1 MTVRLV
7 PAEDLDLKPRIG
19 LAKLTKRAF
28 DGEDLNT
35 IWSELVHVVRADPEN
50 IEAAM
55 DLSLVAQLAQQQ
67 KLGLEIQDEALS
79 VRRLFRSPCASTTP
93 RLRVLAFAASA
104 DIGGN
109 TPIEFL
115 LQGSDI
121 ELYTLYVV
129 PGFELPEALP
139 DHDVAF
145 VAVPD
150 SDSARATL
158 AEIERLAQNWPRP
171 ILNAPQRIYEL
182 ERDRLHKLLSDIPGV
197 DIPATAR
204 VDRDDLADIVGGIEE
219 IDDLLGDTHFPL
231 IIRPVGSQAGRGLE
245 KLDEIEAVTPYL
257 TLWEDEDFFVS
268 RFVDYSGADGQFRKY
283 RVVFVDGKAYG
294 CHLAIAGQWNLWYL
308 NADMGAS
315 PAKRGEEAVF
325 LSDFNATFGARHR
338 GALDEIARRVGLDY
352 FAIDCAETKTGQ
364 LLIFEA
370 DIAAIVHDM
379 DPPDVYPYKGPQM
392 QRIFAAFA
400 AMLEARSRPAGSAHA
415 EAA

>member
-7 PAEDLDLKPRIG
+7 PAEELGLKPRIG
-19 LAKLTKRAF
+19 LASLTKRAF
-28 DGEDLNT
+28 DGEDLNAT
-35 IWSELVHVVRADPEN
+35 WAELVQTLKADPED

-55 DLSLVAQLAQQQ
+55 DLSVIAQLVQQQ
-67 KLGLEIQDEALS
+67 QLGLEIQNEALS
-79 VRRLFRSPCASTTP
+79 VRCLFRSPCATRTP
-93 RLRVLAFAASA
+93 RLRVLAFAAAA

-129 PGFELPEALP
+129 PGRELPELLP

-158 AEIERLAQNWPRP
+158 AEIERLAPIWPRP
-171 ILNAPQRIYEL
+171 VLNLPQRIYEL
-182 ERDRLHKLLSDIPGV
+182 ERDRLHKLLSDVPGV
-197 DIPATAR
+197 AIPATAR
-204 VDRDDLADIVGGIEE
+204 VDRDDLADVVNGIEA
-219 IDDLLGDTHFPL
+219 IDYFLDGAQFPL

-245 KLDEIEAVTPYL
+245 KLEEIEAVTPYL
-257 TLWEDEDFFVS
+257 TLWQDEDFFIS
-268 RFVDYSGADGQFRKY
+268 RFVDYSGPDGLFRKY

-294 CHLAIAGQWNLWYL
+294 CHLAVAGQWNLWYL

-315 PAKRGEEAVF
+315 AAKRAEEAVF
-325 LSDFNATFGARHR
+325 LSDFDATFGARHR
-338 GALDEIARRVGLDY
+338 AALAEIARRVGLDY
-352 FAIDCAETKTGQ
+352 FAIDCAETKTGE

-379 DPPDVYPYKGPQM
+379 DPPEVYPYKGPQM
-392 QRIFAAFA
+392 RRIFAAFA
-400 AMLEARSRPAGSAHA
+400 TMIEAKSSPAGSARA
-415 EAA
+415 QAA

>member
-315 PAKRGEEAVF
+315 PAKRREEAVF

>member
-19 LAKLTKRAF
+19 LARLTKRAF
-28 DGEDLNT
+28 DGEDMNAV
-35 IWSELVHVVRADPEN
+35 WAELVHILKADPED

-55 DLSLVAQLAQQQ
+55 DLSVIAQLVQQQ

-79 VRRLFRSPCASTTP
+79 VRRLFRSPCATPAP
-93 RLRVLAFAASA
+93 RLRVLAFAAAA

-115 LQGSDI
+115 LQGSGI

-129 PGFELPEALP
+129 PGRELPDVLP
-139 DHDVAF
+139 DHDAAF

-158 AEIERLAQNWPRP
+158 AEIERLVKDWPRP
-171 ILNAPQRIYEL
+171 VLNRPQRIYEL
-182 ERDRLHKLLSDIPGV
+182 ERDRLHKLLRDIPGLH
-197 DIPATAR
+197 IPGTAR
-204 VDRDDLADIVGGIEE
+204 VDRDDLVDVVGGIEQ
-219 IDDLLGDTHFPL
+219 IGDFLEEADFPL
-231 IIRPVGSQAGRGLE
+231 IIRPIGSQAGRGLE

-257 TLWEDEDFFVS
+257 TLWEDEDFFIS
-268 RFVDYSGADGQFRKY
+268 RFVDYSGPDGLFRKY
-283 RVVFVDGKAYG
+283 RVVFVAGKAYA
-294 CHLAIAGQWNLWYL
+294 CHMAVAGQWNLWYL

-315 PAKRGEEAVF
+315 AAKRAEEAVF
-325 LSDFNATFGARHR
+325 LGDFDGTFGARHH
-338 GALDEIARRVGLDY
+338 ATLEEIARRVGLDY
-352 FAIDCAETKTGQ
+352 FAIDCAETKSGE

-379 DPPDVYPYKGPQM
+379 DPPEVYPYKGPQM
-392 QRIFAAFA
+392 KRIFAAFA
-400 AMLEARSRPAGSAHA
+400 AMLEAESRPAGSARA